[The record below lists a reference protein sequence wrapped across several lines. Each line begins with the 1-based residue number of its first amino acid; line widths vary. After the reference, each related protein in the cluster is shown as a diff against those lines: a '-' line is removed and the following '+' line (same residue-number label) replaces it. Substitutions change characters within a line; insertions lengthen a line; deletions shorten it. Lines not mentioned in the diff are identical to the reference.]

1 MVRLIGA
8 GLVGGLVLMVWSVV
22 FSAVG
27 PANGPAPTSARA
39 AASIESLRAHASE
52 TGLRLPFG
60 PAAASAAPER
70 PETIQAAPPRSAPP
84 FHFPSLAKNLGLACA
99 AAMVAALLM
108 AWFGG
113 PRRPFAE
120 RVLFGVL
127 LGAFAGLGMTIPG
140 GGWAEFSTHRTA
152 MTLGEVLVGWTL
164 AAMVIA
170 VMLNPKPKKVKA

>member
-8 GLVGGLVLMVWSVV
+8 GLVGGLVLMLWSVV

-27 PANGPAPTSARA
+27 PADGPAPASARA
-39 AASIESLRAHASE
+39 AATVESLRARAAH
-52 TGLRLPFG
+52 TGFQLPFG
-60 PAAASAAPER
+60 PAAASAAPRQVEFQ
-70 PETIQAAPPRSAPP
+70 QAAPPAPS
-84 FHFPSLAKNLGLACA
+84 FDLRALAKNLGIACA
-99 AAMVAALLM
+99 AATVAAVLI

-127 LGAFAGLGMTIPG
+127 LGAMVGLGMGIPG
-140 GGWAEFSTHRTA
+140 GGWAEFSAHRTA
-152 MTLGEVLVGWTL
+152 MSLGEVLVGWTL

-170 VMLNPKPKKVKA
+170 VMLNPKSKRPVA